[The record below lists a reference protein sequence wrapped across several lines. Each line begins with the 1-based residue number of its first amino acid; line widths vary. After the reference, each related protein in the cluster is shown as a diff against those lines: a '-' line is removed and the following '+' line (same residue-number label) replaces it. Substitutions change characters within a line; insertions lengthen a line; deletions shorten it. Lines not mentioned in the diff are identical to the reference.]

1 MIGLSAFLFF
11 VLWSFISYKLSKVL
25 TKEIKAENSK
35 KIAIPILSAL
45 IFFVPVADD
54 IVGGIQFRLLCS
66 KNSGAYVNVENAR
79 NKELFEYSIKENVN
93 GYILPTKKYTYFFKD
108 ETTQEVVVSWYR
120 YKSSGGWLS
129 RAINFNSSDEP
140 FTFNGFCRPSYSGMD
155 IVKDLNINLRS
166 K

>member
-54 IVGGIQFRLLCS
+54 IVGGINLDYF
-66 KNSGAYVNVENAR
+66 AR
-79 NKELFEYSIKENVN
+79 RIPVL
-93 GYILPTKKYTYFFKD
+93 
-108 ETTQEVVVSWYR
+108 
-120 YKSSGGWLS
+120 
-129 RAINFNSSDEP
+129 
-140 FTFNGFCRPSYSGMD
+140 M
-155 IVKDLNINLRS
+155 
-166 K
+166 